1 MPPPPPPP
9 PLLLLLLLV
18 VVVVLVVH
26 TSLMQDAVRSP
37 VEHNTSTSHHSYRSN
52 PTSPADRRANS
63 RRPQLSAGILE

>member
-9 PLLLLLLLV
+9 VLLLLLV

-26 TSLMQDAVRSP
+26 TSLLQDAVRSP

-52 PTSPADRRANS
+52 PTSLADRRANS